1 MREADTGNYKATW
14 KWRLGRV
21 EWEEKW
27 EKIKNYSLRNQH
39 RKQPKLE
46 IRGRKRLRP
55 LLQSKNE

>member
-27 EKIKNYSLRNQH
+27 EKIK
-39 RKQPKLE
+39 KLFFE
-46 IRGRKRLRP
+46 KPTQKTAQIRD
-55 LLQSKNE
+55 